1 MDCLGHLG
9 DQYSYVGGFDANCPF
24 WGFFPERII
33 PGEEIRLREIFLS
46 SREWAERFVTST
58 TKYDDVL
65 GDRTFGLTLDDARAQ
80 RGALEAVIA
89 AAAGTL
95 PLHLTPK
102 LFRDDKT
109 GIRAKRRLEAF
120 AVQAARFYELA
131 PIAAQAI
138 RVEDTEGIASV
149 VR

>member
-1 MDCLGHLG
+1 
-9 DQYSYVGGFDANCPF
+9 
-24 WGFFPERII
+24 
-33 PGEEIRLREIFLS
+33 
-46 SREWAERFVTST
+46 
-58 TKYDDVL
+58 VL

>member
-1 MDCLGHLG
+1 MSEFELSRRMDCLGHLA

-33 PGEEIRLREIFLS
+33 PGEDVRLQEIFLS
-46 SREWAERFVTST
+46 SREWAERFVTSACE
-58 TKYDDVL
+58 YEDVL

-80 RGALEAVIA
+80 LDALGTVIA
-89 AAAGTL
+89 AADGTL

-109 GIRAKRRLEAF
+109 
-120 AVQAARFYELA
+120 
-131 PIAAQAI
+131 
-138 RVEDTEGIASV
+138 
-149 VR
+149 